1 VTATFRSNTAAASSS
16 ASYTIAR
23 PAGVVEND
31 ILVLAQFA
39 DVGALTDMPTPSG
52 WTQLLAVD
60 ASGGSNMRGKLWVK
74 EASGSEPST
83 YSLAHGGG
91 SDGVAHLFAF
101 VDGALPATAASST
114 AGTGTAV
121 TTPGITPVRSDD
133 VEVRF
138 AAANG
143 AEAVRTFTPAAGFTE
158 PAGADTN
165 SSGYT
170 TAAGGYRTLASSA
183 ATSAA
188 NWTAS
193 GTITAAARLGF
204 TVTIP
209 SSGEDAEATPDT
221 VAATTAVP
229 APTVTVSA
237 NPALATVA
245 ATAALPG
252 PALSTGAGSTPDTVA
267 VAATVPDPSVTT
279 QDVEIVTPA
288 TVEAAA
294 GVPDLG
300 ISASA
305 DATLNTIEAII
316 ALYAP
321 EVSAGA
327 SVTLAPIQVVAD
339 VHTPSTAVP
348 VLPGDQISRP
358 GQIEWNG
365 FLLGS
370 LTPYSWQE
378 LQGWTDSAPFIS
390 GNVERPD
397 SSGSYPGQPYLAER
411 AINWTTLIKAPRDS
425 IGQTVHDLVMA
436 TGPAQSED
444 EGWLVIWDWD
454 DLQPYLVRAHLSDR
468 KPGPIN
474 KQARLGLMRGALQW
488 IASDQRRYDPVRS
501 SLTIVKDVETS
512 ILNDGNDASPG
523 EFRFPGPVVGVQL
536 ENLTTDRVIAVS
548 TTVTDGETLVIDVK
562 EGTVAIGDVNHL
574 NDLVEG
580 SASVQDMVFNPGANT
595 LIWTADSGG
604 SAGMET
610 FWRHAVS

>member
-1 VTATFRSNTAAASSS
+1 MPATFRSNTAATSSS

-23 PAGVVEND
+23 PTGVVSGD
-31 ILVLAQFA
+31 VLVLFQFA
-39 DVGALTDMPTPSG
+39 DVGTLADMATPSG
-52 WTQLLAVD
+52 WTQRLAVD
-60 ASGGSNMRGKLWVK
+60 ALGGGGHGKLWVK
-74 EASGSEPST
+74 LAGGSEPST
-83 YSLAHGGG
+83 YSLAHGAGA
-91 SDGVAHLFAF
+91 DGVAHLFAF
-101 VDGALPATAASST
+101 QGGALPTTAASST

-121 TTPGITPVRSDD
+121 TTPGITPVGSDD

-138 AAANG
+138 AAANSNG
-143 AEAVRTFTPAAGFTE
+143 AARTFAPASGFTE
-158 PAGADTN
+158 PAGADAQ
-165 SSGYT
+165 SSNFPV
-170 TAAGGYRTLASSA
+170 AAGGYRALASSA

-193 GTITAAARLGF
+193 GVIEAELRLGF
-204 TVTIP
+204 TVTIA
-209 SSGEDAEATPDT
+209 SAGTDAAATPTT
-221 VAATTAVP
+221 VAAVASVP

-237 NPALATVA
+237 SPAPTTVA
-245 ATAALPG
+245 STAALPG
-252 PALSTGAGSTPDTVA
+252 PALSTGAGATPDTVA
-267 VAATVPDPSVTT
+267 VAAAVPAPSVTT
-279 QDVEIVTPA
+279 QDVELVA
-288 TVEAAA
+288 LDTVETSAD
-294 GVPDLG
+294 VPG
-300 ISASA
+300 PAVSAST
-305 DATLNTIEAII
+305 DATLNRIEAIA

-321 EVSAGA
+321 SISADA
-327 SVTLAPIQVVAD
+327 SVTLAPIQVVAA
-339 VHTPSTAVP
+339 VHAPSTAVP
-348 VLPGDQISRP
+348 VLPGDAITRP

-411 AINWTTLIKAPRDS
+411 AINWTTLIKAPRGQ

-454 DLQPYLVRAHLSDR
+454 DLQPWLVRAHLSDR

-501 SLTIVKDVETS
+501 SLTIARDVETS
-512 ILNDGNDASPG
+512 ILNNGNDATPG
-523 EFRFPGPVVGVQL
+523 ELRFPGPATGVQI
-536 ENLTTDRVIAVS
+536 ENLTTNRVIAF
-548 TTVTDGETLVIDVK
+548 TTTIADGETLVVDVK
-562 EGTVAIGDVNHL
+562 LGTAAIGDINHL

-580 SASVQDMVFNPGANT
+580 SASVQDMVFEPGPNT
-595 LIWTADSGG
+595 LIYTADSGG
-604 SAGMET
+604 TAGMET